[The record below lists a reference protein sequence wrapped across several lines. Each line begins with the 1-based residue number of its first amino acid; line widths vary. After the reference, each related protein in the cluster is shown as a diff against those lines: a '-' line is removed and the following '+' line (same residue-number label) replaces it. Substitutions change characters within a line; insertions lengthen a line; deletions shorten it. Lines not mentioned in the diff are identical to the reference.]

1 MLATSCI
8 YNGVFFNNFDD
19 LVAYIIT
26 SFLANKWSNLLFL
39 KKKVVKFIR
48 KDTIKYM
55 I

>member
-8 YNGVFFNNFDD
+8 YNVVFFNNFDG

-26 SFLANKWSNLLFL
+26 SFFSKE
-39 KKKVVKFIR
+39 VVKFIR

>member
-8 YNGVFFNNFDD
+8 YNVVFFNNFDG

-39 KKKVVKFIR
+39 KKKWSNLLEKIL
-48 KDTIKYM
+48 
-55 I
+55 